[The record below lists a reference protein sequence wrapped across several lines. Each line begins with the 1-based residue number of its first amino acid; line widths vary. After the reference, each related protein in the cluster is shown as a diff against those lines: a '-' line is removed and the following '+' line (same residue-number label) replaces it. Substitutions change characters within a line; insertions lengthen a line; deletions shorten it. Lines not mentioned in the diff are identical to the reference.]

1 MFVRLAASCGMEVL
15 LSRRGGGGEWSRE
28 RWRGKR
34 ESLRRVQ
41 ALMAPLTTSS
51 VMVSLAL

>member
-1 MFVRLAASCGMEVL
+1 MFVRLAASCGTEVL
-15 LSRRGGGGEWSRE
+15 LSRGGGEWSRE